1 MKVNIVTLGCS
12 KNTVDSENIAGHL
25 AAANHQVY
33 FDRQQNDCDLV
44 IVNTCGFIGD
54 AKEESINTLLEQ
66 IQDKQN
72 YNRRHTK
79 DDKERKLFAVGCLV
93 ERYRQ
98 ELQQEMPEVDG
109 WYGVHQWETIVKDAL
124 HLSSKKATSIEPF
137 TAERTISTPRHY
149 AYLKIAEGCNRS
161 CSYCAI
167 PLIRGRHVSRPI
179 EEIVEE
185 AKELVKSGVKELII
199 ISQDTTYYGLDI
211 YGKRRLGDLL
221 EKLATESGAQWIRL
235 HYTYPTSFPVD
246 AIDVIKRYNNIC
258 NYIDIP
264 LQHINSRIL
273 GSMQRGIDRQGTLN
287 LLQMFRNKLPD
298 VSIRTTLIVGYPGET
313 EQDYEEL
320 KQFVKEAHFDRMG
333 CFAYSPEEG
342 TPAEKL
348 GDPIPQEEKE
358 RRVAELMSIQEEIS
372 LEKNQARVGRT
383 FRVLIDRHEGDYY
396 IGRTEYD
403 SPEIDDEVLIS
414 SPTPLRIGHFYTVRI
429 TQALE
434 HDLMASLI

>member
-109 WYGVHQWETIVKDAL
+109 WYGVHQWEIIVKDAL

-167 PLIRGRHVSRPI
+167 PLIRGRSGCSLRQSSRRHS
-179 EEIVEE
+179 VE
-185 AKELVKSGVKELII
+185 A
-199 ISQDTTYYGLDI
+199 
-211 YGKRRLGDLL
+211 
-221 EKLATESGAQWIRL
+221 
-235 HYTYPTSFPVD
+235 
-246 AIDVIKRYNNIC
+246 C
-258 NYIDIP
+258 
-264 LQHINSRIL
+264 
-273 GSMQRGIDRQGTLN
+273 
-287 LLQMFRNKLPD
+287 
-298 VSIRTTLIVGYPGET
+298 
-313 EQDYEEL
+313 
-320 KQFVKEAHFDRMG
+320 
-333 CFAYSPEEG
+333 
-342 TPAEKL
+342 
-348 GDPIPQEEKE
+348 
-358 RRVAELMSIQEEIS
+358 
-372 LEKNQARVGRT
+372 
-383 FRVLIDRHEGDYY
+383 
-396 IGRTEYD
+396 
-403 SPEIDDEVLIS
+403 
-414 SPTPLRIGHFYTVRI
+414 
-429 TQALE
+429 
-434 HDLMASLI
+434 